1 MQVCP
6 QGSGA
11 NLGAPSLI
19 HQICIF
25 GVLLPL
31 HRFFCGITFSAH
43 APGASFNVF
52 ACFFVM
58 PGFAEGF
65 VAPEPY
71 KVAETHLSRNF
82 LSPGWDPQERI
93 TAAEAQ
99 KHECPNEKYIFCL
112 FGSLEVGSF
121 CSVIL
126 VVLVVS

>member
-31 HRFFCGITFSAH
+31 HRFFWGITFSAH
-43 APGASFNVF
+43 APDASFNVF
-52 ACFFVM
+52 ACLFVM

-71 KVAETHLSRNF
+71 KLLKTSSKAVLEPKF
-82 LSPGWDPQERI
+82 LSQGWDPQERI

-99 KHECPNEKYIFCL
+99 KHECPNEKYIL
-112 FGSLEVGSF
+112 SF
-121 CSVIL
+121 WES
-126 VVLVVS
+126 